1 MNAPIPMEWTGEVMR
16 PQQRYVWQARKQFEI
31 GAAYP
36 LVIHEERSTNS
47 HNHFFAAVHEAWK
60 NLPEHLSKKHPTSEH
75 LRKWALIKGG
85 FADERSIA
93 CDSNAEA
100 LKVAAFIKPM
110 DEYSVVVV
118 RDDVVKVFTA
128 QSQSARTMDKKAFQ
142 DSKTAVLEIVSEMIG
157 VDPVTLSKNTNPSQ
171 TSSPETIEPA
181 PTKPPVSGAGSLIQS
196 TLPDGWRTTYLDFIS
211 KPADSPKSLLTLH
224 TEALAAIIGTPTD
237 EDLAEMRA
245 LYGLRQRNLTGGL
258 SKADYDAAVR
268 ELV

>member
-1 MNAPIPMEWTGEVMR
+1 MNTPIPMEWTGEVMR
-16 PQQRYVWQARKQFEI
+16 PQQRYVWQARKQFEV
-31 GAAYP
+31 GATYP

-47 HNHFFAAVHEAWK
+47 HNHFFASVHEAWK

-75 LRKWALIKGG
+75 LRKWALIKAG

-100 LKVAAFIKPM
+100 LKVAAFVKPM

-157 VDPVTLSKNTNPSQ
+157 VDPATLSKNTNPSQ
-171 TSSPETIEPA
+171 DSPPETAEPA
-181 PTKPPVSGAGSLIQS
+181 PTVPPVSGAGSNPS
-196 TLPDGWRTTYLDFIS
+196 SLPDGWRTTYLTLIGQ
-211 KPADSPKSLLTLH
+211 PCDSPKALLARH
-224 TEALAAIIGTPTD
+224 NDALTALGGKPSD
-237 EDLAEMRA
+237 EELTEMRA
-245 LYGLRQRNLTGGL
+245 LYGLRQRNLFSGL
-258 SKADYDAAVR
+258 SNADYEAAVR